1 MPELMIKINEEEYEF
16 YNKLIKGEI
25 IIEYYNYDTVSYDFL
40 FVFKDKYCY
49 SCNNCI
55 EIINKNEF
63 SKFFF
68 VIISGYNY
76 NINKKNLNNI
86 VENKLKN
93 NIIYDYKT
101 NYKYIYFNENKIFTN
116 DCKKISLEDYIINFI
131 PILLS
136 GNIDY

>member
-1 MPELMIKINEEEYEF
+1 MPEISIDIDEKDYEI
-16 YNKLIKGEI
+16 YKKLIKGEI
-25 IIEYYNYDTVSYDFL
+25 IIEYYNYESNSYDFL
-40 FVFKDKYCY
+40 FVFKDKFCY
-49 SCNNCI
+49 SYDNYI

-63 SKFFF
+63 NKFFL
-68 VIISGYNY
+68 VIISEYNY
-76 NINKKNLNNI
+76 NIEEKNLNDI

-93 NIIYDYKT
+93 DIIYDYKN

-116 DCKKISLEDYIINFI
+116 DCKKISLEDYIYFFI